1 MSKTYYETHEKYL
14 SPGRGK
20 NSMPSFTPRGERK
33 NIMGLYRER
42 NFLNKLSFFPRCVNE
57 CAYHKIA
64 LPFFTLPK
72 EKT

>member
-20 NSMPSFTPRGERK
+20 NSMPSFTPRGEY
-33 NIMGLYRER
+33 NGVVRER

-64 LPFFTLPK
+64 LPFSSPK
-72 EKT
+72 RDHDCY